1 VYLLQVAAGQVFL
14 TQLNIDMAI
23 EIGPGIELG
32 PGFIIGYLEPT
43 PVLLIITEN
52 GVDLQTESGD
62 DLTTE

>member
-1 VYLLQVAAGQVFL
+1 
-14 TQLNIDMAI
+14 MAI